1 MVWLLCPGQ
10 GLTVQQ
16 FPKFRMGGRSC
27 KFYLA
32 AINLSGKGCVGLLLA
47 LGAVGERGL
56 MAAAPLYRRDKIKSF

>member
-1 MVWLLCPGQ
+1 MVWLLCSGQ

-16 FPKFRMGGRSC
+16 FPKFRMGRSC

-47 LGAVGERGL
+47 LGAVVERGL
-56 MAAAPLYRRDKIKSF
+56 MAAARLHRRDKIKSF